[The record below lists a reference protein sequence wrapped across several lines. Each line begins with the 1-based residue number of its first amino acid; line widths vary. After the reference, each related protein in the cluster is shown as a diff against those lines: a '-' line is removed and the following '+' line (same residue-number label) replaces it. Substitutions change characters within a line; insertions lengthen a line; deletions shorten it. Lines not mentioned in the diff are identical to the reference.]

1 MHPNWIFDKNAPFC
15 RRDRSITLGFFWRP
29 ALRENSSPPFA
40 WNEGLMK
47 AVVARTGKVEDETRD
62 AVDTCQQEA

>member
-1 MHPNWIFDKNAPFC
+1 M
-15 RRDRSITLGFFWRP
+15 SIPLSFFWRP
-29 ALRENSSPPFA
+29 ALQENSSPPFA

-62 AVDTCQQEA
+62 AADTCRQEA